1 MGLDATALRAH
12 VERVFRDAALPA
24 LERYIAIPNRSPLF
38 DPDWAAAGHMERA
51 VELVSSW
58 CGERSVPGL
67 HVEVVRL
74 PGRTPLLCLEAPG
87 EGDDTVLL
95 YGHLDKQP
103 EMEGWAAGLGPWTPV
118 RRGDRL
124 YGRGGADDGYA
135 AFAVATA
142 LEALAAQRAPR
153 ARCMALIE
161 ACEESGSFDLPAYVE
176 HLAPRI
182 GRPSLVV
189 CLDSGCGN
197 YEQLWVTTSLR
208 GMVTGT
214 LRVEVLTE
222 GVHSGDASGVVPSSF
237 RILRQLL
244 SRLEDETTGEIR
256 VPELHVA
263 VPPDRLR
270 QAEASAAVLGAEV
283 FAKFPFPPGMKPLAA
298 DPTALVL
305 NRTWRPWLAVTGMD
319 GMPSVRSGGNVLR
332 PYTAA
337 KLSLRLPPTVDGA
350 AATTRVKRIL
360 EAEPPHGA
368 RVTFASEAAASGW
381 NAPAF
386 APWLER
392 ALERASR
399 THFGQ
404 PAVCMGEG
412 GSIPFMAMLGA
423 RFPAAQFLVTGVL
436 GPGSNAHGPNEFLH
450 LPTAERLTACVAE
463 VLAAHFSEARG
474 RGSARPASG
483 AREAG

>member
-1 MGLDATALRAH
+1 MGPDANALRAH
-12 VERVFRDAALPA
+12 VTRVFQDSALPA

-38 DPDWAAAGHMERA
+38 DPDWVAAGHMERA

-58 CGERSVPGL
+58 CAARQIPGL
-67 HVEVVRL
+67 RVEVVRL
-74 PGRTPLLCLEAPG
+74 PGRTPLILLEAPG
-87 EGDDTVLL
+87 EGDETVLL

-103 EMEGWAAGLGPWTPV
+103 EMEGWADGLGPWTPV

-124 YGRGGADDGYA
+124 YGRGGADDGYS

-142 LEALAAQRAPR
+142 LEAMAAQRTRR
-153 ARCMALIE
+153 ARCVALIE

-182 GRPSLVV
+182 GRPSLVI

-214 LRVEVLTE
+214 LRVDVLTE

-270 QAEASAAVLGAEV
+270 QAEASAAVLGEQV
-283 FAKFPFPPGMKPLAA
+283 FAKFPFPPGMGPLSS

-305 NRTWRPWLAVTGMD
+305 NRTWRPWLAITGID
-319 GMPSVRSGGNVLR
+319 GVPSVRSGGNVLR

-337 KLSLRLPPTVDGA
+337 KLSLRLPPTLDGA
-350 AATTRVKRIL
+350 AATARVKRLL

-368 RVTFASEAAASGW
+368 RVTFSSEAAASGW

-392 ALERASR
+392 ALESASR
-399 THFGQ
+399 THFGK

-412 GSIPFMAMLGA
+412 GSIPFMAMLGE

-450 LPTAERLTACVAE
+450 VPTAERLTACVAD
-463 VLAAHFSEARG
+463 VLGAHASAA
-474 RGSARPASG
+474 
-483 AREAG
+483 